1 MRREGRSNCRA
12 DARQALRNSGTSE
25 PTPGNQI
32 SRPSAS
38 ALKQSYL
45 PSLLAS
51 FHTTM
56 FTWLGTAA
64 LLPDSL
70 LSNHPHRIGIYRR
83 AVHAPVN
90 HINPHQNERNTQQ
103 LSHIQQHTL
112 LESLLIQLDELD
124 KKTSQE
130 NPDQPHAEHHAPDD
144 AGPGHVRNRA
154 SKGFRKSPGSITL
167 RKAGSGVARG
177 WSRWE
182 TFG

>member
-1 MRREGRSNCRA
+1 
-12 DARQALRNSGTSE
+12 
-25 PTPGNQI
+25 
-32 SRPSAS
+32 
-38 ALKQSYL
+38 
-45 PSLLAS
+45 
-51 FHTTM
+51 M

-124 KKTSQE
+124 EKTSQE
-130 NPDQPHAEHHAPDD
+130 NPDQPHAEHHARTTP
-144 AGPGHVRNRA
+144 AQ
-154 SKGFRKSPGSITL
+154 
-167 RKAGSGVARG
+167 VAPIIEPAKD
-177 WSRWE
+177 SE
-182 TFG
+182 NHQVA

>member
-1 MRREGRSNCRA
+1 
-12 DARQALRNSGTSE
+12 
-25 PTPGNQI
+25 
-32 SRPSAS
+32 
-38 ALKQSYL
+38 
-45 PSLLAS
+45 
-51 FHTTM
+51 M

-130 NPDQPHAEHHAPDD
+130 NHDQPHAEHHARTTPAQVTSVIEPAKDSEN
-144 AGPGHVRNRA
+144 HQ
-154 SKGFRKSPGSITL
+154 
-167 RKAGSGVARG
+167 VA
-177 WSRWE
+177 
-182 TFG
+182 